1 MEIIVQQRDAR
12 IKKLEDALEK
22 VRSDFSFEGKRTVLE
37 QQISYMNSENAALK
51 NRIKQLESQKEQ
63 AQSIANDEKRR
74 VDRYAVKVDELRKQ
88 LQVFTSSDQHTEVIL
103 MFLQHLT
110 RVVIEKIFRRSI
122 KD

>member
-1 MEIIVQQRDAR
+1 MEIIVQQRDAS

-103 MFLQHLT
+103 MFFATFNTCCNRKNLQ
-110 RVVIEKIFRRSI
+110 KIY
-122 KD
+122 